1 MSIVLTAV
9 LYLHSSHI
17 TGPFPAFL
25 RKLQTFLNS
34 VHQILATSNNI
45 MAGNRDH
52 TPDYT
57 YICPLSEEERE
68 VQALGY
74 P

>member
-1 MSIVLTAV
+1 
-9 LYLHSSHI
+9 
-17 TGPFPAFL
+17 
-25 RKLQTFLNS
+25 
-34 VHQILATSNNI
+34 

-57 YICPLSEEERE
+57 YIRPLSKEERE

-74 P
+74 SWVTTNHLDR